1 MTELCLTKATVKLP
15 KKTRNNSCLREIVSD
30 ILVKE
35 RVYFDGCKVTKDDI
49 IVLFKDYD
57 PIKVDINQIEGNVC
71 SGYIQ
76 FRTKEIA
83 DRVYALFNCIKSDVE
98 LQLKIN
104 PPYKVEPEVEANV
117 LYIQNLSDKMSPGLI
132 YDLFRPF
139 GPINSCKM
147 SEGSTTALLQY
158 FKSKNAYDAQRT
170 MNGKLIHNNVI
181 TVTHLNTTKLQTT
194 ELKTNTKAAKSNIPV
209 DYTNLYIK
217 NLDLEVKSADLFK
230 HFRKY
235 GHIISARVMKHPQT
249 KQSRGFGFVSFS
261 KTEEAMQAKEG
272 MNGQFIASKPIIVA
286 FHEPK
291 KAKSEDNQ
299 SPDSNSSNHS
309 APVASYHPRSTTPTD
324 KLKYSSSMNSNAYN
338 NGLPLKRQVS
348 APIHHQPTYTPSG
361 LFIPAPLP
369 TQQNRPTLRRSGSI
383 ESVTTAMT
391 ETNTQL
397 KRQAI
402 IQAIF
407 TMNQQEQNLQDIVD
421 MLLTL
426 KKKDLATCL
435 FNKAF
440 LLTKIK
446 QAKEALEIFQEEEQ
460 QQQPFQ
466 QQHQQQQQQQVQMQ
480 NFYYHLPNIEIPPR
494 CSRAIPIV
502 APPDAGVKPKKQKES
517 DSKDLKEE
525 IEKFL
530 ETLKDLAS
538 YEQKQLLGDRLF
550 PLVKATGVKHAPRV
564 TIRLLDT
571 IPIQELAHSMYDKHK
586 LQQLVN
592 NAPINK

>member
-15 KKTRNNSCLREIVSD
+15 KKTRNSSCLKEIVPD
-30 ILVKE
+30 ILVNE

-49 IVLFKDYD
+49 IVLFKDYG
-57 PIKVDINQIEGNVC
+57 PIKVDINQIKGNIC

-76 FRTKEIA
+76 FRTKEIGNTLSLSRGFINVDKSIA
-83 DRVYALFNCIKSDVE
+83 DRVYTLFNCIKSDIE

-104 PPYKVEPEVEANV
+104 PPHKAEPGVEANV

-170 MNGKLIHNNVI
+170 MNGKLVHNSVI

-194 ELKTNTKAAKSNIPV
+194 ELKTNTKTAKSNIPI

-261 KTEEAMQAKEG
+261 KTEEAMQAKEE

-309 APVASYHPRSTTPTD
+309 APVASYHPRSTMPTD
-324 KLKYSSSMNSNAYN
+324 KPKCNSSMNNNAYN

-369 TQQNRPTLRRSGSI
+369 TQQNKPTLRRSGSI

-391 ETNTQL
+391 ETNSQL

-426 KKKDLATCL
+426 KKKDLATC
-435 FNKAF
+435 
-440 LLTKIK
+440 
-446 QAKEALEIFQEEEQ
+446 
-460 QQQPFQ
+460 
-466 QQHQQQQQQQVQMQ
+466 V
-480 NFYYHLPNIEIPPR
+480 
-494 CSRAIPIV
+494 PI
-502 APPDAGVKPKKQKES
+502 D
-517 DSKDLKEE
+517 KD
-525 IEKFL
+525 
-530 ETLKDLAS
+530 
-538 YEQKQLLGDRLF
+538 
-550 PLVKATGVKHAPRV
+550 
-564 TIRLLDT
+564 
-571 IPIQELAHSMYDKHK
+571 
-586 LQQLVN
+586 
-592 NAPINK
+592 